1 MNESNFVREGTGYVI
16 VQVTTANTAIPL
28 EGARVRISRAD
39 EGSFEVLYDLV
50 TGPDGRTERIALPAP
65 ARATSLTPSD
75 GKPYAA
81 YGIEVSREGY
91 EGAVYSAVP
100 IFDGITAIQQANL
113 TPLPEAGYSDD
124 FTLNAPQRFDE
135 AIDFGL

>member
-28 EGARVRISRAD
+28 EGARVRIFRAD
-39 EGSFEVLYDLV
+39 GERYEVIYDLLS
-50 TGPDGRTERIALPAP
+50 GADGRTERVALPAP
-65 ARATSLTPSD
+65 ARSMSLSPND

-81 YGIEVSREGY
+81 YGIEVSSEGY
-91 EGAVYSAVP
+91 ESVAYNAVP

-113 TPLPEAGYSDD
+113 IPLPEAGYTDN
-124 FTLNAPQRFDE
+124 FTLNAPSMFDTE
-135 AIDFGL
+135 IDFGL